1 VLFIELGDPAQLK
14 PVVKKAVDQGV
25 VVVTAGVGS
34 LVPGAI
40 ADIGGDENAMAQT
53 SAKYLFDSIGGKGD
67 VYAFW
72 VPGAPLLENRL
83 AQVEE
88 LAKSSYPDIHIHK
101 EPSDFSPAKVQSQMQ
116 TLLTANPDAG
126 SIAGVWGSF
135 DQMTS
140 GAVQAI
146 KAAGRDGDINV
157 VSIDGDRDTFKM
169 LFDKK
174 SPFVGTVVQNA
185 QRIGELGAQAAL
197 DKLNGKKIGETVTTF
212 WLATRDNG
220 VAAAEQRYGKAIWKD
235 TGLNPAKIAQEWPQT
250 GKIDVQNK

>member
-1 VLFIELGDPAQLK
+1 
-14 PVVKKAVDQGV
+14 
-25 VVVTAGVGS
+25 
-34 LVPGAI
+34 
-40 ADIGGDENAMAQT
+40 
-53 SAKYLFDSIGGKGD
+53 
-67 VYAFW
+67 
-72 VPGAPLLENRL
+72 VPGAPLLETRL
-83 AQVEE
+83 AELE
-88 LAKSSYPDIHIHK
+88 KLAKSDYPGIRIHK

-116 TLLTANPDAG
+116 TVLTAHPEAG
-126 SIAGVWGSF
+126 SIAGVWGAF

-146 KAAGRDGDINV
+146 ESAGRGDEIKV

-197 DKLNGKKIGETVTTF
+197 DKAKGKEIGQTVTSF

-220 VAAAEQRYGKAIWKD
+220 VAAAEERYGKTIWKD
-235 TGLNPAKIAQEWPQT
+235 TGLKPSKIAEEWPQT
-250 GKIDVQNK
+250 GKVDVQNK